1 MDWLLILLLA
11 VAAYLVVAFIVR
23 QRKIFSDH
31 IVFYGPVMA
40 IRTMKVGFLD
50 WFTRFSTFFR
60 VYATFGVVMV
70 VIISV
75 GMTILLFF
83 SLSYTFAVRPPPTG
97 IYAPQNIL
105 LIPGLN
111 EYVPSTFAVWLAFVL
126 AIAIHE
132 FGHGI
137 LSRVEKIKVRSMGA
151 LLFVLPIGFF
161 VEPDEEELGKARG
174 MKKVRMFGAGITNN
188 IVFGTVSF
196 VVLVLLMG
204 LVVPVTGPVIG
215 GIYQNYSAAQAG
227 VPAYSVI
234 QAVNGTP
241 VQTPAEVS
249 DLLNATRPGDEMTL
263 TVLHNDQ
270 SRTYTLT
277 LSSWPE
283 GTTNRTSGFMGIT
296 YYDSGVVLDTIGQS
310 ISPVGFLRF
319 LTVPFD
325 IAGMSNPLRILALQ
339 TQETQFYIIPF
350 AGFWGI
356 IHFLFWSGWINLSV
370 GVFNAI
376 PMVPLDGGY
385 ILKEG
390 VDRAFERKGWQRY
403 APFVTTFVSSLM
415 IVVLISIILLP
426 YLFAITPGG

>member
-11 VAAYLVVAFIVR
+11 VTAYLVVAFIVR
-23 QRKIFSDH
+23 QQKIFSEH
-31 IVFYGPVMA
+31 IVFYGPIMA
-40 IRTMKVGFLD
+40 IRTMKVGVFD
-50 WFTRFSTFFR
+50 WFTRFSTFLR
-60 VYATFGVVMV
+60 VYATFGAAMV
-70 VIISV
+70 IIISV
-75 GMTILLFF
+75 GMTVLLFF
-83 SLSYTFAVRPPPTG
+83 SLGYTFAVRPPPTG

-111 EYVPSTFAVWLAFVL
+111 EYVPSTLAVWLAFVL

-137 LSRVEKIKVRSMGA
+137 LSRVEQIRVRSMGA

-161 VEPDEEELGKARG
+161 VEPDEEELNQAKG
-174 MKKVRMFGAGITNN
+174 MKKIRMFGAGITNN
-188 IVFGTVSF
+188 IVFGVICF
-196 VVLVLLMG
+196 VVMILLMG

-215 GIYQNYSAAQAG
+215 GIYKNYSADKAG

-234 QAVNGTP
+234 QSVNGTP

-249 DLLNATRPGDEMTL
+249 MLLNATRPGDQLVL
-263 TVLHNDQ
+263 TVLHDNQ
-270 SRTYTLT
+270 VTGYTLT
-277 LSSWPE
+277 LSAWPE
-283 GTTNRTSGFMGIT
+283 GTVGRTSGFMGIA
-296 YYDSGVVLDTIGQS
+296 YYDSSLVLDTIGQS
-310 ISPVGFLRF
+310 ISPIGFLRF

-325 IAGMSNPLRILALQ
+325 IAGMANPLRILALQ

-350 AGFWGI
+350 AGFWGV

-390 VDRAFERKGWQRY
+390 VDRAFEKKGWLKY
-403 APFVTTFVSSLM
+403 APYLTTFISTLM
-415 IVVLISIILLP
+415 IVILISLILLP
-426 YLFAITPGG
+426 YLFAVTL

>member
-1 MDWLLILLLA
+1 MDWVLILLLA
-11 VAAYLVVAFIVR
+11 VTAYLVVAFIVR
-23 QRKIFSDH
+23 KLEIFSEH
-31 IVFYGPVMA
+31 IVFYGPIMA
-40 IRTMKVGFLD
+40 IRTMKVSFFD
-50 WFTRFSTFFR
+50 WFARFSTFLR
-60 VYATFGVVMV
+60 VYATFGVAMV

-111 EYVPSTFAVWLAFVL
+111 EYVPSTLAVWLAFVL

-137 LSRVEKIKVRSMGA
+137 LSRVEKIRVRSMGA

-161 VEPDEEELGKARG
+161 VEPDEEDLNEAKG
-174 MKKVRMFGAGITNN
+174 MKKIRMFGAGITNN
-188 IVFGTVSF
+188 IVFGVACF
-196 VVLVLLMG
+196 VVMILLMG

-215 GIYQNYSAAQAG
+215 GIYKNFSAEQAG

-234 QAVNGTP
+234 QAVNGAP
-241 VQTPAEVS
+241 VQTPADIS
-249 DLLNATRPGDEMTL
+249 NLLNATRPGDQVTL
-263 TVLHNDQ
+263 TVLYDNQIHE
-270 SRTYTLT
+270 YTLA
-277 LSSWPE
+277 LSAWPE
-283 GTTNRTSGFMGIT
+283 GTAGKTSGFMGIA
-296 YYDSGVVLDTIGQS
+296 YYDSALVLDTISQS

-319 LTVPFD
+319 MTVPFD
-325 IAGMSNPLRILALQ
+325 FAGMANPLRILALQ
-339 TQETQFYIIPF
+339 TQETQFYFIPF

-390 VDRAFERKGWQRY
+390 VDRAFERRGWLSY
-403 APFVTTFVSSLM
+403 APYLTTFVSTLM
-415 IVVLISIILLP
+415 IVILISLILLP
-426 YLFAITPGG
+426 YLFAVTL

>member
-1 MDWLLILLLA
+1 MDWLVILLLA
-11 VAAYLVVAFIVR
+11 VTAYLVVAFVIR
-23 QRKIFSDH
+23 QKKIFSEH
-31 IVFYGPVMA
+31 IVFYGPIMA
-40 IRTMKVGFLD
+40 LRTMKVGFFD
-50 WFTRFSTFFR
+50 WFTRFATFLR
-60 VYATFGVVMV
+60 IYASFGVVMV

-75 GMTILLFF
+75 GMTLLLFL

-111 EYVPSTFAVWLAFVL
+111 EYIPSTLAVWLAFVL
-126 AIAIHE
+126 TIAIHE

-137 LSRVEKIKVRSMGA
+137 LSRVERIKVRAMGA
-151 LLFVLPIGFF
+151 LLFVIPIGFF
-161 VEPDEEELGKARG
+161 VEPDEEELNQTRG
-174 MKKVRMFGAGITNN
+174 MRKIRMFGAGITNN
-188 IVFGTVSF
+188 IVVGTACF
-196 VVLVLLMG
+196 VIMILLMG

-227 VPAYSVI
+227 VPAYSII

-249 DLLNATRPGDEMTL
+249 DLLNATRPGDQVTL
-263 TVLHNDQ
+263 TVLHGNQVTD
-270 SRTYTLT
+270 YTLN
-277 LSSWPE
+277 LSAWPE
-283 GTTNRTSGFMGIT
+283 GTANRTSGFMGIT
-296 YYDSGVVLDTIGQS
+296 YYDPSLVLDTISTS
-310 ISPVGFLRF
+310 ISPIGFLRF

-325 IAGMSNPLRILALQ
+325 ISGMSNPLRILALQ
-339 TQETQFYIIPF
+339 TQASQFYVIPF

-356 IHFLFWSGWINLSV
+356 VNFLFWSGWINLSV

-390 VDRAFERKGWQRY
+390 VERAFDRKGWLKY
-403 APFVTTFVSSLM
+403 ASYVTTFVSTLM
-415 IVVLISIILLP
+415 VVTLISLILLP
-426 YLFAITPGG
+426 YLFSITL

>member
-1 MDWLLILLLA
+1 MDWLLIILLV

-23 QRKIFSDH
+23 QQKIFSDH

-40 IRTMKVGFLD
+40 IRTMKVRFLD

-60 VYATFGVVMV
+60 VYATFGVAMV
-70 VIISV
+70 VVISA
-75 GMTILLFF
+75 GMTILLFL

-111 EYVPSTFAVWLAFVL
+111 EYVPSTLAVWLAFVL

-137 LSRVEKIKVRSMGA
+137 LSRVEKIKVKSMGA

-161 VEPDEEELGKARG
+161 VEPDEEELNQARG

-188 IVFGTVSF
+188 IVFGTACF
-196 VVLVLLMG
+196 VVMVLLMG
-204 LVVPVTGPVIG
+204 LVVPVTGPVVG
-215 GIYQNYSAAQAG
+215 GVYQNYSAEKAG
-227 VPAYSVI
+227 VPPNSI
-234 QAVNGTP
+234 ILAVNGTP
-241 VQTPAEVS
+241 VQTQAEVS
-249 DLLNATRPGDEMTL
+249 GLLNATRPGDVVTL

-283 GTTNRTSGFMGIT
+283 GTTNRTSGFMGIA
-296 YYDSGVVLDTIGQS
+296 YYDPGLVLDTIGQS
-310 ISPVGFLRF
+310 ISPIGFLRF

-325 IAGMSNPLRILALQ
+325 ISGVSNPLRILAIQ
-339 TQETQFYIIPF
+339 SQEIQFYLIPF

-385 ILKEG
+385 IMKEG
-390 VDRAFERKGWQRY
+390 VERAFERKGWLNA
-403 APFVTTFVSSLM
+403 APYVTTGISSLM
-415 IVVLISIILLP
+415 IVILVSIILLP
-426 YLFAITPGG
+426 YLFAVGP